1 MIRLIDNIMMKYKDL
16 SELPFF
22 CPKTDLSPLYYFF
35 FSSLDNRIA
44 QKFGPHI
51 VQYSPS
57 M

>member
-44 QKFGPHI
+44 QKFGLHI